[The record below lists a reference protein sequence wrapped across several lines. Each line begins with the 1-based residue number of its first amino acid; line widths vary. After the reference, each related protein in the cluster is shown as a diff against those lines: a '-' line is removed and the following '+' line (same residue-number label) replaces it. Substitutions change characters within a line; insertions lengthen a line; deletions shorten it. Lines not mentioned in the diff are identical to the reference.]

1 MIQNEGQSK
10 QAKEKFRE
18 IVQKGQEMIEKSL
31 SEIYPNKM
39 NKEKEVN
46 KKKKKETIM
55 KSKKEKKRNNAF
67 QHTTKHTGRGA
78 NGS

>member
-1 MIQNEGQSK
+1 
-10 QAKEKFRE
+10 
-18 IVQKGQEMIEKSL
+18 MIEKSL